1 MLELLAQ
8 FRAKVS
14 VKLFATGAVEPPFSM
29 SLTKFDNP
37 GVVQVSSFGF
47 AASGQI

>member
-8 FRAKVS
+8 FRAKIS

-29 SLTKFDNP
+29 SLAKFDNP